1 MWFYIILV
9 HTYMYNN
16 FCIVQ
21 VKKRPEIPEQNNDKM
36 DDGQAAELAWKHHQ
50 LCNESIIVELFQVW
64 LTTQNINIFTCLI
77 SIAE

>member
-1 MWFYIILV
+1 
-9 HTYMYNN
+9 MYNN
-16 FCIVQ
+16 YCVVQ

-64 LTTQNINIFTCLI
+64 LTTQNINIFTRLI
-77 SIAE
+77 SIAEKMV